1 MMNQPTNL
9 GAITERRI
17 ERVLT
22 REGCMELALHQII
35 MKCDGS
41 EMQTKRIRNIRERA
55 KAGLDGRDPSSPG
68 ELGHVPPNHLLRA
81 QLELS
86 GKETEAALA
95 SASKW
100 MAAENALSD
109 AYLNI
114 RQIIGAMDPPALRV
128 PALWEY
134 VSRCAQELVDD
145 REALAAEVATL
156 KNEYQCSSCNGAG
169 RIDETLGGY
178 GFSNPHAEC
187 PDCEGT
193 GAVNHSCRQLR
204 SAREE
209 IAALRKQVQLE
220 AQCQRAS
227 RSLPD
232 GWDITISLEKGAG
245 WVDLYRGDEEVELSC
260 DCGNLASHL
269 EAAIDHAIATAGA
282 PS

>member
-1 MMNQPTNL
+1 MLSKPTNL

-41 EMQTKRIRNIRERA
+41 DMQTKRIRNIRERA

-68 ELGHVPPNHLLRA
+68 ELAHVPPNHLLMA

-86 GKETEAALA
+86 GKETDAAR
-95 SASKW
+95 
-100 MAAENALSD
+100 AERD
-109 AYLNI
+109 
-114 RQIIGAMDPPALRV
+114 
-128 PALWEY
+128 
-134 VSRCAQELVDD
+134 
-145 REALAAEVATL
+145 ALAAEL
-156 KNEYQCSSCNGAG
+156 K
-169 RIDETLGGY
+169 
-178 GFSNPHAEC
+178 
-187 PDCEGT
+187 
-193 GAVNHSCRQLR
+193 
-204 SAREE
+204 
-209 IAALRKQVQLE
+209 ALREKVRLE
-220 AQCQRAS
+220 AQCQRAFGY
-227 RSLPD
+227 LPD

-260 DCGNLASHL
+260 DCGNLASRL

>member
-1 MMNQPTNL
+1 MMTQPTNL

-68 ELGHVPPNHLLRA
+68 ELGHVPPNHLLMA

-86 GKETEAALA
+86 GKETDAAR
-95 SASKW
+95 
-100 MAAENALSD
+100 AERD
-109 AYLNI
+109 
-114 RQIIGAMDPPALRV
+114 
-128 PALWEY
+128 
-134 VSRCAQELVDD
+134 
-145 REALAAEVATL
+145 ALAAEL
-156 KNEYQCSSCNGAG
+156 K
-169 RIDETLGGY
+169 
-178 GFSNPHAEC
+178 
-187 PDCEGT
+187 
-193 GAVNHSCRQLR
+193 
-204 SAREE
+204 
-209 IAALRKQVQLE
+209 ALREKVRLE

-227 RSLPD
+227 GSLPD

-260 DCGNLASHL
+260 DCGNLASRL

>member
-1 MMNQPTNL
+1 MMTQPTDL

-55 KAGLDGRDPSSPG
+55 KAGLEGRDPSSPG
-68 ELGHVPPNHLLRA
+68 ELGHVPPNHLLMA

-86 GKETEAALA
+86 GKETDAAR
-95 SASKW
+95 
-100 MAAENALSD
+100 AERD
-109 AYLNI
+109 
-114 RQIIGAMDPPALRV
+114 
-128 PALWEY
+128 
-134 VSRCAQELVDD
+134 
-145 REALAAEVATL
+145 ALAAEL
-156 KNEYQCSSCNGAG
+156 K
-169 RIDETLGGY
+169 
-178 GFSNPHAEC
+178 
-187 PDCEGT
+187 
-193 GAVNHSCRQLR
+193 
-204 SAREE
+204 
-209 IAALRKQVQLE
+209 ALREKVRLE
-220 AQCQRAS
+220 VQCQRAS
-227 RSLPD
+227 GSLPD

>member
-1 MMNQPTNL
+1 MMTQPTNL

-17 ERVLT
+17 ERVMT

-55 KAGLDGRDPSSPG
+55 KAGLEGRDPSSPD
-68 ELGHVPPNHLLRA
+68 ELAHVPPNRLLMA

-86 GKETEAALA
+86 GKETDAAR
-95 SASKW
+95 
-100 MAAENALSD
+100 AERD
-109 AYLNI
+109 
-114 RQIIGAMDPPALRV
+114 
-128 PALWEY
+128 
-134 VSRCAQELVDD
+134 
-145 REALAAEVATL
+145 ALAAEL
-156 KNEYQCSSCNGAG
+156 K
-169 RIDETLGGY
+169 
-178 GFSNPHAEC
+178 
-187 PDCEGT
+187 
-193 GAVNHSCRQLR
+193 
-204 SAREE
+204 
-209 IAALRKQVQLE
+209 ALREKVREKVRLE

-227 RSLPD
+227 GSLPD

>member
-1 MMNQPTNL
+1 MMTQPTNL

-68 ELGHVPPNHLLRA
+68 ELAHVPPNHLLRA

-86 GKETEAALA
+86 GKETEAARA
-95 SASKW
+95 ERDA
-100 MAAENALSD
+100 MAAE
-109 AYLNI
+109 
-114 RQIIGAMDPPALRV
+114 
-128 PALWEY
+128 
-134 VSRCAQELVDD
+134 
-145 REALAAEVATL
+145 L
-156 KNEYQCSSCNGAG
+156 K
-169 RIDETLGGY
+169 
-178 GFSNPHAEC
+178 
-187 PDCEGT
+187 
-193 GAVNHSCRQLR
+193 
-204 SAREE
+204 
-209 IAALRKQVQLE
+209 ALRKQVQLE

-227 RSLPD
+227 GSLPD

-260 DCGNLASHL
+260 DCGNLASRL

>member
-1 MMNQPTNL
+1 MMTQPTNL
-9 GAITERRI
+9 GAITERSI

-41 EMQTKRIRNIRERA
+41 EMQTKRIRNIRNRA

-68 ELGHVPPNHLLRA
+68 ELAHVPPNHLLRA

-86 GKETEAALA
+86 GKETDAAR
-95 SASKW
+95 
-100 MAAENALSD
+100 AERD
-109 AYLNI
+109 
-114 RQIIGAMDPPALRV
+114 
-128 PALWEY
+128 
-134 VSRCAQELVDD
+134 
-145 REALAAEVATL
+145 ALAAEL
-156 KNEYQCSSCNGAG
+156 K
-169 RIDETLGGY
+169 
-178 GFSNPHAEC
+178 
-187 PDCEGT
+187 
-193 GAVNHSCRQLR
+193 
-204 SAREE
+204 
-209 IAALRKQVQLE
+209 ALRENVRLE

-227 RSLPD
+227 GSLPD

-260 DCGNLASHL
+260 DCDNLASHL

>member
-1 MMNQPTNL
+1 MMTQPTNL

-41 EMQTKRIRNIRERA
+41 EMQTKRIRNIRKRA

-68 ELGHVPPNHLLRA
+68 ELGHVPPNHLLMA

-86 GKETEAALA
+86 GKETDAAR
-95 SASKW
+95 
-100 MAAENALSD
+100 AERD
-109 AYLNI
+109 
-114 RQIIGAMDPPALRV
+114 
-128 PALWEY
+128 
-134 VSRCAQELVDD
+134 
-145 REALAAEVATL
+145 ALAAEL
-156 KNEYQCSSCNGAG
+156 K
-169 RIDETLGGY
+169 
-178 GFSNPHAEC
+178 
-187 PDCEGT
+187 
-193 GAVNHSCRQLR
+193 
-204 SAREE
+204 
-209 IAALRKQVQLE
+209 ALREKVRLE

-260 DCGNLASHL
+260 DCGNLASRL

>member
-1 MMNQPTNL
+1 MMTQPTNL

-55 KAGLDGRDPSSPG
+55 KAGLEGRDPSSPG
-68 ELGHVPPNHLLRA
+68 ELGHVPPNHLLMA

-86 GKETEAALA
+86 GKETEAAR
-95 SASKW
+95 
-100 MAAENALSD
+100 AERD
-109 AYLNI
+109 
-114 RQIIGAMDPPALRV
+114 
-128 PALWEY
+128 
-134 VSRCAQELVDD
+134 
-145 REALAAEVATL
+145 ALAAEM
-156 KNEYQCSSCNGAG
+156 K
-169 RIDETLGGY
+169 
-178 GFSNPHAEC
+178 
-187 PDCEGT
+187 
-193 GAVNHSCRQLR
+193 
-204 SAREE
+204 
-209 IAALRKQVQLE
+209 ALREKVRLE

-227 RSLPD
+227 GSLPD

-260 DCGNLASHL
+260 DCGNLASRL

>member
-1 MMNQPTNL
+1 MMTQPTNL

-17 ERVLT
+17 ERVMT

-55 KAGLDGRDPSSPG
+55 KAGLEGRDPSSPD
-68 ELGHVPPNHLLRA
+68 ELAHVPPNRLLMA

-86 GKETEAALA
+86 GKETDAAR
-95 SASKW
+95 
-100 MAAENALSD
+100 AERD
-109 AYLNI
+109 
-114 RQIIGAMDPPALRV
+114 
-128 PALWEY
+128 
-134 VSRCAQELVDD
+134 
-145 REALAAEVATL
+145 ALAAEVATL

-209 IAALRKQVQLE
+209 IAALRRQAQLE

-227 RSLPD
+227 GSLPD

>member
-41 EMQTKRIRNIRERA
+41 EMQTRRIRNIRERA
-55 KAGLDGRDPSSPG
+55 KAGLEGRDPSSPD
-68 ELGHVPPNHLLRA
+68 ELAHVPPNRLLMA

-86 GKETEAALA
+86 GKETDAAR
-95 SASKW
+95 
-100 MAAENALSD
+100 AERD
-109 AYLNI
+109 
-114 RQIIGAMDPPALRV
+114 
-128 PALWEY
+128 
-134 VSRCAQELVDD
+134 
-145 REALAAEVATL
+145 ALAAEL
-156 KNEYQCSSCNGAG
+156 K
-169 RIDETLGGY
+169 
-178 GFSNPHAEC
+178 
-187 PDCEGT
+187 
-193 GAVNHSCRQLR
+193 
-204 SAREE
+204 
-209 IAALRKQVQLE
+209 ALREKVRLE

-227 RSLPD
+227 GSLPD

-269 EAAIDHAIATAGA
+269 ERLPAHS
-282 PS
+282 PC